1 MKEEKKMK
9 NKRLN
14 DIKKNPKETRVA
26 MDVSFRKDGEDEIM
40 VIEGYFLKFNQRT
53 LIGSKDYGFEEVIL
67 DTALNDT
74 DMRKVP
80 LKYNHNDGYLALA
93 STKNGS
99 LNLEVDSVGLKGR
112 AELLNIQSHND
123 IYQMVE
129 SGLISECS
137 FAFTLDSDNGSDWDF
152 EKDVPLRTI
161 RKIDRLYD
169 VSIVDLGAYPDT
181 EIYARSFE
189 KLENIQKTLEDAEDK
204 KNVLVRRL
212 NIKIKIGGN
221 LE

>member
-1 MKEEKKMK
+1 MK

-137 FAFTLDSDNGSDWDF
+137 FAFTLDSDNGSDLDF
-152 EKDVPLRTI
+152 EKDTPLRTI
-161 RKIDRLYD
+161 KKIDRLYD